1 MEEETWYMKQNWEY
15 NVKNCNI
22 PVERSVM
29 VCDQTEDYPWAG
41 LAAGFLLSD
50 LKIEKEK
57 LELYRCGRWIWI
69 QFENISDA
77 VAFKLLWDVD
87 NGI

>member
-1 MEEETWYMKQNWEY
+1 MEETWYMKQNWEY

-29 VCDQTEDYPWAG
+29 ICDQICDYAWDAMKAG
-41 LAAGFLLSD
+41 YLLSE

-57 LELYRCGRWIWI
+57 AILHECGRWIWL
-69 QFENISDA
+69 QFDNVADA
-77 VAFKLLWDVD
+77 VAFKLLWEE
-87 NGI
+87 